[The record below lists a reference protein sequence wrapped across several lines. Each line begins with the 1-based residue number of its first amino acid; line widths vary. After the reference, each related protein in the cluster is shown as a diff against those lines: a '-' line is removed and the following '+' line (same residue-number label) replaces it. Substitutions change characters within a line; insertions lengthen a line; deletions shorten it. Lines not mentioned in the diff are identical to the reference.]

1 MTVNV
6 CAARSRNH
14 CHRGT
19 VQDAA
24 EAPKKSEKEINTHLK
39 FGITRKKDAFKN
51 HMEKAVGHHCSEK
64 DFFLSSS
71 HSTVRA
77 QFL

>member
-14 CHRGT
+14 CQQMLGT

-24 EAPKKSEKEINTHLK
+24 EAPKKIEEEINTHLK
-39 FGITRKKDAFKN
+39 FGITWKKDAFRN
-51 HMEKAVGHHCSEK
+51 HMEKAVGHHYRK
-64 DFFLSSS
+64 IFF
-71 HSTVRA
+71 
-77 QFL
+77 